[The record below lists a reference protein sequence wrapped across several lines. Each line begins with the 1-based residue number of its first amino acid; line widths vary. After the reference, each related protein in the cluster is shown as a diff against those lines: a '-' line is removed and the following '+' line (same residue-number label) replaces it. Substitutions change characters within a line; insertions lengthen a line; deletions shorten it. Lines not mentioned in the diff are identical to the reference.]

1 MGWSELIGLAVII
14 LVYWYLSAKLLPRL
28 GAPT

>member
-28 GAPT
+28 GVPT